1 MPSTHT
7 WSEFHL
13 QGFFIELE
21 VPEAFDA
28 STKMP
33 ELLRNWE
40 GIYRAASLPATCAG
54 FF

>member
-33 ELLRNWE
+33 EMLGNWE
-40 GIYRAASLPATCAG
+40 GIYRQ
-54 FF
+54 

>member
-7 WSEFHL
+7 WSDFHL

-28 STKMP
+28 QQKMP
-33 ELLRNWE
+33 ELRRNWQR
-40 GIYRAASLPATCAG
+40 IYSAAA
-54 FF
+54 